1 MAKPV
6 EVTEQTFDTAVL
18 GAEEPVLVDFWAPW
32 CAPCRH
38 LAPIVE
44 ELAGEFDGK
53 ITFTKLNVDEAPN
66 IAVKYGIMSI
76 PTVMVFKGGQAV
88 KQIVGLRPKRDF
100 QGTLNEVLA

>member
-1 MAKPV
+1 MAKPI
-6 EVTEQTFDTAVL
+6 EVTEQSFDLTVL
-18 GAEEPVLVDFWAPW
+18 QSQEPVLVDFWAPW

-44 ELAGEFDGK
+44 ELAGEYEGK
-53 ITFTKLNVDEAPN
+53 ITFTKLNVDEASS
-66 IAVKYGIMSI
+66 IAAKYGIMSI

-100 QGTLNEVLA
+100 QGALNEVLA